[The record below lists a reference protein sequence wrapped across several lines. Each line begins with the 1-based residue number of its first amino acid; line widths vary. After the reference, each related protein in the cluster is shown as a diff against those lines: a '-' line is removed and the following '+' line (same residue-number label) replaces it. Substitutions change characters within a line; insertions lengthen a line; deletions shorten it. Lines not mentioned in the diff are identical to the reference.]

1 MLGMFGLVGGW
12 GAVPA
17 ASPAYGVG
25 VARRSRERR
34 RSRLLS
40 LGCIRASVLSRSDSC
55 GQFRLRV
62 GARVPL
68 RAVKRGGASKLLS
81 FDCVR
86 AHAQPKSDLRARGR
100 WRGRPVLGASKR
112 AENRV
117 TGVPAEEHGL
127 ESYGYGSGG

>member
-34 RSRLLS
+34 CSRLLS
-40 LGCIRASVLSRSDSC
+40 LGYIRASVRSRSDSC

-68 RAVKRGGASKLLS
+68 RAVERGSASKLLS

-86 AHAQPKSDLRARGR
+86 ACARPNSDLKARRR
-100 WRGRPVLGASKR
+100 WRG
-112 AENRV
+112 
-117 TGVPAEEHGL
+117 
-127 ESYGYGSGG
+127 